1 METFAKRTQ
10 ECQSEPEASAVS
22 PSSSNP
28 AIEALRGLGALM
40 VMIAHYRAALGLS
53 DPFTGSFW
61 LGVDLFF
68 VVSGYVFGRHLDEGV
83 GPLPAYALR
92 RLARILPLY
101 WVVLV
106 LYASASPLGFTA
118 FVPHALMLHTAGSLA
133 LAQSYNA
140 AFWSLPVE
148 LCFYGTVPLLA
159 ALMQK
164 RSKRLVLGLAL
175 AVGVGLQALISW
187 QALAGWPSLAADAA
201 NHAPDANRWL
211 WLHFQLP
218 GRWLEFVFGFL
229 AYAWVKRQQGVA
241 PGASRCLVMG
251 LKLRF
256 VLGFALGLTA
266 ALGCLAW
273 AARIAQVPESAWK
286 MLWLMQLPWL
296 FALCVMPVVAAL
308 AYWAQMSFWRGA
320 RTKRTGFICYTT
332 CLPCGCP
339 GPVCGC
345 MRGSV
350 SRWPG
355 CFTGWLKHLHYLGR
369 AAKGPGV
376 TSPPPTIAKDPEQSL
391 GHAKRKAHAIA
402 HDTRA
407 HADRRLAQTQ
417 SSA

>member
-1 METFAKRTQ
+1 
-10 ECQSEPEASAVS
+10 
-22 PSSSNP
+22 
-28 AIEALRGLGALM
+28 M

-320 RTKRTGFICYTT
+320 RTKRMTALATFAGALSYGLYLLHNLPPLWLPQAGVWVHAGLSLALAWLLHRVVEAPALSWARSTGA
-332 CLPCGCP
+332 
-339 GPVCGC
+339 
-345 MRGSV
+345 RGNKS
-350 SRWPG
+350 
-355 CFTGWLKHLHYLGR
+355 T
-369 AAKGPGV
+369 
-376 TSPPPTIAKDPEQSL
+376 
-391 GHAKRKAHAIA
+391 AH
-402 HDTRA
+402 HREG
-407 HADRRLAQTQ
+407 
-417 SSA
+417 S